1 MINGTYIGSGDY
13 TTLLQAE
20 GIKHIVM
27 GITFCNSNQH
37 SGEFVDLHA
46 VTSGDTA
53 GGHNLL
59 FKNLYLPPEETYNM
73 HQRIVLGN
81 EEKIVAKT
89 AGAVHSDTIINAV
102 TTYTK
107 LDGLG

>member
-1 MINGTYIGSGDY
+1 
-13 TTLLQAE
+13 
-20 GIKHIVM
+20 
-27 GITFCNSNQH
+27 
-37 SGEFVDLHA
+37 
-46 VTSGDTA
+46 
-53 GGHNLL
+53 
-59 FKNLYLPPEETYNM
+59 M